1 MPFKALSE
9 PQKAALTVLQTA
21 RTTRDRAE
29 LSRHLAKTRLHFLEL
44 ARPLL
49 DGDPWLLAESEK
61 VQAAYRAHHA
71 EASGFEYDRLAQAL
85 FWIDETETLLSD
97 AALTLLGDSKDG

>member
-1 MPFKALSE
+1 MAFQALSE
-9 PQKAALTVLQTA
+9 SQKAALATLQTA

-29 LSRHLAKTRLHFLEL
+29 LSRHLALTRLDFLEQ

-49 DGDPWLLAESEK
+49 DGDPWLLTESEK

-71 EASGFEYDRLAQAL
+71 ETSGLEYNRLAEAL
-85 FWIDETETLLSD
+85 FWLEETEKLLAD
-97 AALTLLGDSKDG
+97 AALTLSGEPEHG